1 MTHILLAALVAVA
14 LTAAPAASA
23 SARIE
28 SGELRRDLAVA
39 AYGSGG
45 GAQKP
50 VTKGAAISET
60 FTIDAIDHT
69 KRIVSLRDKD
79 GAIEDIY
86 CGPEVKRFDA
96 LKVGDKVTFRYY
108 ESVVFQVRK
117 PGTAPESPSSTPAVV
132 RTPGTKPGGTMSEQ
146 ITATVTVNAIDTK
159 APSVTVTAADG
170 RKMSFKVENP
180 KNLEGVKVGD
190 KVEITYTQALAIS
203 VQ

>member
-1 MTHILLAALVAVA
+1 MTRILLAALAAVA
-14 LTAAPAASA
+14 WAAAPAAF
-23 SARIE
+23 
-28 SGELRRDLAVA
+28 
-39 AYGSGG
+39 
-45 GAQKP
+45 QKP
-50 VTKGAAISET
+50 VSQGAAISES

-79 GAIEDIY
+79 GNVEDVY

-108 ESVVFQVRK
+108 ESVVYQVRK
-117 PGTAPESPSSTPAVV
+117 PGTAPESPASTPAVV
-132 RTPGTKPGGTMSEQ
+132 RTPGAKPGGTMSEQ
-146 ITATVTVNAIDTK
+146 MTATVTVNAIDTK

-180 KNLEGVKVGD
+180 KNLAGVKVGD